1 MNPDWHL
8 KSIDEIFA
16 ALKTNPHG
24 LSNREARKRLETYGP
39 NRLTVSK
46 GPSVILLFLRQFI
59 NPLIF
64 ILIVAALV
72 KFFLSNYLDGGVLL
86 ATIMI
91 MVLIGFFQE
100 MKAEKAMQALKQ
112 LTAHHSKVKRRGKME
127 VIPSEELVPGDEI
140 FLEMGD
146 KIPADARLIEAKGF
160 KVNESSLTGESVPV
174 EKDAQTLMGD
184 QVLADRKNMIYTG
197 TVAANGRAVA
207 IVVATGMATELG
219 KIAASIQEIKPEATP
234 LQKSVSSIGNWML
247 LIVLGVVLIFS
258 GISLYQ
264 GMKLADVF
272 LLGVAAA
279 ISAIP
284 EGLPVAFTITLAA
297 GMSVMAKKNAI
308 IRRLIAV
315 ETLGA
320 TTIICSDKTG
330 TLTLNQ
336 MSMNTLYSLDKA
348 VRLDVEE
355 VDFRDPIFKRI
366 LEIGALCND
375 ALMSEEKEEVDIIG
389 DPTEGAL
396 LVAASHAG
404 IDLKELAAQSPRLA
418 EIPFLSETLYMATLH
433 AIDGKKMVYIKGAPE
448 VILTM
453 CKYALSS
460 EGETLL
466 NETHRQK
473 IESGIEQMTRQALR
487 LISVAYCEVDPKT
500 SSLTEDHFEENLIFA
515 GMFGMIDPP
524 RKEAIQAIATCKE
537 AGIRV
542 IMITG
547 DNQMTAE
554 AIANRLNLP
563 TKEVISGKEVQLLTD
578 EELCDAV
585 KDSSVFA
592 RIEPADKLRIVQT
605 YQSLEHIVAMTGDG
619 VNDAPALEA
628 ANIGIAM
635 GKKGTDVAK
644 EAADMILSDDRFD
657 SIVTA
662 IEEGRAIF
670 DRLRNVC
677 AFLLTTCFGELF
689 GLILCVLFTGLA
701 PLIPLQ
707 ILWLNL
713 ISGSLIAIP
722 LGFEPKSGHEMK
734 QPPRNPKLGLIYH
747 GMILR
752 ICYMAL
758 LLGLGL
764 FFIFDGTYQS
774 KSLDQARTIVL
785 TSLVIFE
792 WLIAFKM
799 RSVELPLRKIGAFKN
814 HPLLLA
820 IGCAFLLHL
829 CILYIPLLSTLFHT
843 HALSAREW
851 GLALLPGAS
860 IFILETLR
868 KEFFPKMFSSGKWKK
883 SDFGA

>member
-1 MNPDWHL
+1 MTPDWHL
-8 KSIDEIFA
+8 KSIEELLH
-16 ALKTNPHG
+16 ALKTSKHG
-24 LSNREARKRLETYGP
+24 LTDHEAKARLLKYGP
-39 NRLTVSK
+39 NRLTVLK
-46 GPSVILLFLRQFI
+46 GPSALLLFLRQFV

-64 ILIVAALV
+64 ILIIAALV
-72 KFFLSNYLDGGVLL
+72 KIFLSSFIDGGVLL
-86 ATIMI
+86 VTILI

-100 MKAEKAMQALKQ
+100 IKAEKAMQALKQ
-112 LTAHHSKVKRRGKME
+112 LSAHHSKVKRNGKME
-127 VIPSEELVPGDEI
+127 ILPSEFLVPGDEI

-160 KVNESSLTGESVPV
+160 KVNESALTGESLPV
-174 EKDAQTLMGD
+174 EKDTKPLENSPT
-184 QVLADRKNMIYTG
+184 LADRKNMVYTG
-197 TVAANGRAVA
+197 TVVSNGRGVA
-207 IVVATGMATELG
+207 IVVGTGMATELG
-219 KIAASIQEIKPEATP
+219 KIAASIQEIKPEPTP
-234 LQKSVSSIGNWML
+234 LQRSITSIGNWML
-247 LIVLGVVLIFS
+247 IIVFFAVLIFA
-258 GISLYQ
+258 GISFYQ
-264 GMKLADVF
+264 GMDIVDVF

-279 ISAIP
+279 VSAIP
-284 EGLPVAFTITLAA
+284 EGLPAAFTITLAV

-336 MSMNTLYSLDKA
+336 MSMNTLYSLEKA
-348 VRLDVEE
+348 VRVDRED
-355 VDFRDPIFKRI
+355 VDFQDPVFRRI

-375 ALMSEEKEEVDIIG
+375 ALMSQEKDEVDIIG

-396 LVAASHAG
+396 LVAASEAG
-404 IDLKELAAQSPRLA
+404 IDLAKLAASHARLA
-418 EIPFLSETLYMATLH
+418 EIPFLSETLFMATLH
-433 AIDGKKMVYIKGAPE
+433 AVEDKKLIYIKGAPE

-453 CKYALSS
+453 CRFVLTNRGPVPLDNA
-460 EGETLL
+460 
-466 NETHRQK
+466 HRLQ

-487 LISVAYCEVDPKT
+487 LIAVAYCEVDPKIH
-500 SSLTEDHFEENLIFA
+500 SLRDDHFEDNLIFA

-524 RKEAIQAIATCKE
+524 RKEAIEAIATCKT

-554 AIANRLNLP
+554 AIAKRLGLS
-563 TKEVISGKEVQLLTD
+563 TKEVLSGKELQMLTD
-578 EELCDAV
+578 EELRDAV
-585 KDSSVFA
+585 KESTVFA
-592 RIEPADKLRIVQT
+592 RIEPADKLRIVRT
-605 YQSLEHIVAMTGDG
+605 FQSLDHIVAMTGDG

-644 EAADMILSDDRFD
+644 ESADMILSDDRFD

-677 AFLLTTCFGELF
+677 AFLLTTSLGELS
-689 GLILCVLFTGLA
+689 GLILCVIFTGLA
-701 PLIPLQ
+701 PLLPLQ

-722 LGFEPKSGHEMK
+722 LGFEPKSGKEMK
-734 QPPRNPKLGLIYH
+734 QPPRDHNLGLIYT
-747 GMILR
+747 GMIFR
-752 ICYMAL
+752 ILYLAL
-758 LLGLGL
+758 LLGTGMFL
-764 FFIFDGTYQS
+764 IFNNTFETN
-774 KSLDQARTIVL
+774 SLEKVRTLVL
-785 TSLVIFE
+785 TSLVLFE

-814 HPLLLA
+814 FPLLLA
-820 IGCAFLLHL
+820 IGSAFLLHL
-829 CILYIPLLSTLFHT
+829 CILYIPFFSQLFHT
-843 HALSAREW
+843 YPLSLADW
-851 GLALLPGAS
+851 GLALLPGAI
-860 IFILETLR
+860 IFIIESLR
-868 KEFFPKMFSSGKWKK
+868 KEFFPKLFSAGKWKK
-883 SDFGA
+883 FQN

>member
-8 KSIDEIFA
+8 KSIDEVFA

-24 LSNREARKRLETYGP
+24 LSHKEAKKRLEAYGP
-39 NRLTVSK
+39 NRLSVSK
-46 GPSVILLFLRQFI
+46 GPSALLLFLRQFL

-64 ILIVAALV
+64 ILILASLV
-72 KFFLSNYLDGGVLL
+72 KIFLSNYLDGGVLFTTL
-86 ATIMI
+86 LG
-91 MVLIGFFQE
+91 MVLISFFQE

-112 LTAHHSKVKRRGKME
+112 LSAHHTKVKRNGKME
-127 VIPSEELVPGDEI
+127 VLPSEQLVPGDEI
-140 FLEMGD
+140 YLETGD

-160 KVNESSLTGESVPV
+160 KVNESALTGESLPV
-174 EKDAQTLMGD
+174 EKDARTLMGE

-197 TVAANGRAVA
+197 TVAAGGRAA
-207 IVVATGMATELG
+207 ALVVATGMGTELG
-219 KIAASIQEIKPEATP
+219 KIATSIQEIKPEATP
-234 LQKSVSSIGNWML
+234 MQKSISSIGNWML
-247 LIVLGVVLIFS
+247 LIVFCVILIFA
-258 GISLYQ
+258 GISLYK
-264 GMKLADVF
+264 GMSLADVF

-279 ISAIP
+279 VSAIP

-336 MSMNTLYSLDKA
+336 MSMNTLYTLDKT
-348 VRLDVEE
+348 VRLDMEE
-355 VDFRDPIFKRI
+355 VDYRDPLFKML
-366 LEIGALCND
+366 LEIGSLCND
-375 ALMSEEKEEVDIIG
+375 ALMSQEKEEVDIIG

-396 LVAASHAG
+396 LIAASDAG
-404 IDLKELAAQSPRLA
+404 IDLKELAASHARLA

-433 AIDGKKMVYIKGAPE
+433 AIGNKRMVYMKGAPE
-448 VILTM
+448 VILSM
-453 CKYALSS
+453 SKYVLTHH
-460 EGETLL
+460 GEIELTAEHK
-466 NETHRQK
+466 NK
-473 IESGIEQMTRQALR
+473 IESGIEQMTRQAMR
-487 LISVAYCEVDPKT
+487 LIAVAYCEVDPKT
-500 SSLTEDHFEENLIFA
+500 QTLTEDHFEEKLIFA

-524 RKEAIQAIATCKE
+524 RKEAIQAISTCKE

-554 AIANRLNLP
+554 AIADSLNLP
-563 TKEVISGKEVQLLTD
+563 TKDVVSGKELQTLTD
-578 EELCDAV
+578 NELIDAV
-585 KDSSVFA
+585 KESSVFA
-592 RIEPADKLRIVQT
+592 RIEPADKLLIVQT
-605 YQSLEHIVAMTGDG
+605 YQSLGHIVAMTGDG

-644 EAADMILSDDRFD
+644 EASDMILSDDRFD
-657 SIVTA
+657 SIVAA

-677 AFLLTTCFGELF
+677 TFLLTTCFGELF
-689 GLILCVLFTGLA
+689 GLILCVIYTGLA
-701 PLIPLQ
+701 PLLPLQ

-734 QPPRNPKLGLIYH
+734 QPPRDPQLGLIYR
-747 GMILR
+747 GMVLR
-752 ICYMAL
+752 ITYLAL
-758 LLGLGL
+758 ILGLASFL
-764 FFIFDGTYQS
+764 IFYNRYQTTS
-774 KSLDQARTIVL
+774 PDAARTIVL
-785 TSLVIFE
+785 TSLMIFE

-814 HPLLLA
+814 TPLLLA

-829 CILYIPLLSTLFHT
+829 CILYIPFFSNLFRT
-843 HALSAREW
+843 HALSAEEW
-851 GLALLPGAS
+851 AIAIAPGLCIFLLES
-860 IFILETLR
+860 LR
-868 KEFFPKMFSSGKWKK
+868 KELFPKLFSMGKWKK
-883 SDFGA
+883 TSL